1 MSDGRDRL
9 GAAHTGAYDRV
20 LRSIHEQRCVILDGG
35 LATELP
41 HAAASEQ
48 TLDEPLWGTR
58 ALIDAPEAV
67 LRVHESYLA
76 AGCDVISTDT
86 WGLASALASDGLHLH
101 RDHDAPVHWMDLG
114 RRGLRL
120 AQQAVRERGAEGEC
134 AVAFSLNGEVDSE
147 MGGETGRLLGRLFAD
162 EAEPP
167 DLILLETLSLLPESL
182 DATVAE
188 LLATQIPVWLSFRRC
203 RHGLCGVYG
212 QHWGGPEGDAFG
224 RAARRFEAMGVQALL
239 INCIP
244 PDHVEGMVSYLRDF
258 VDLPLGVYP
267 NLGYYTDRG
276 WHFDSAI
283 GGDKYAEL
291 ALGWRA
297 EGAQIVGGCCGVR
310 PEHIAVARERL
321 QDTRPGHRRPLE
333 ETHRTN
339 GAGGP
344 APARSEPWLDH
355 RGRPLHPLPFPELS
369 LETGVVAPGPPSL
382 MAWRHLFR
390 EGVGAN
396 QRCLD
401 VGCGTGILGVQ
412 LALNLASHVRC
423 IDIDSRAVA
432 NTLANAFRN
441 GVSDRLTAATV
452 DLYPWVPEERYEVIV
467 ASLFQ
472 RPTDPFQRATTH
484 RRPDYWG
491 RTLLDQLIAKL
502 PAALA
507 PEGVAY
513 VVQLSILSQ
522 EHTEQMLAAGG
533 LTAQVAEYT
542 LFPFAAEYE
551 GSRAQVDRVEELSDA
566 YHLRVGEQDTMVA
579 YLLEI
584 RHER

>member
-1 MSDGRDRL
+1 VAS
-9 GAAHTGAYDRV
+9 AAHTGAYDRLV
-20 LRSIHEQRCVILDGG
+20 RAIEEERCVILDGG
-35 LATELP
+35 FATELP
-41 HAAASEQ
+41 RAAGSDRA
-48 TLDEPLWGTR
+48 LDEPLWGMR
-58 ALIDAPEAV
+58 ALIDAPDAV
-67 LRVHESYLA
+67 LRVHESYLD

-120 AQQAVRERGAEGEC
+120 ARQAVRERGAEGRC
-134 AVAFSLNGEVDSE
+134 AVAFSLNGDVDSE
-147 MGGETGRLLGRLFAD
+147 MGAERGRLLGRLFAD
-162 EAEPP
+162 EPDPP

-182 DATVAE
+182 DATVE
-188 LLATQIPVWLSFRRC
+188 DLLSTGLPVWLSFRRC

-276 WHFDSAI
+276 WQFDPGI
-283 GGDKYAEL
+283 GGEEYAEL

-297 EGAQIVGGCCGVR
+297 EGAQIVGGFCGVR
-310 PEHIAVARERL
+310 PRHVAAARERL
-321 QDTRPGHRRPLE
+321 EGTRPGHRRPME
-333 ETHRTN
+333 EPGRTD
-339 GAGGP
+339 GEGGLP
-344 APARSEPWLDH
+344 VAPVAPWLDH
-355 RGRPLHPLPFPELS
+355 RGRRLHPLPVPDLTVEP
-369 LETGVVAPGPPSL
+369 GVVAPGPPSL
-382 MAWRHLFR
+382 MAWGHLFR

-412 LALNLASHVRC
+412 LALNLAAHVHC
-423 IDIDSRAVA
+423 IDIDSRAGA

-452 DLYPWVPEERYEVIV
+452 DLYPWVPDERYEVIV

-472 RPTDPFQRATTH
+472 RPMDPFQRGSSH

-522 EHTEQMLAAGG
+522 QHTAQLLADGG
-533 LTAQVAEYT
+533 LSAEVVEYS
-542 LFPFAAEYE
+542 LFGFPADYDAN
-551 GSRAQVDRVEELSDA
+551 RAQVDRVEELSDA

-579 YLLEI
+579 YLLAI
-584 RHER
+584 RHDR